1 MVIQRPLKPLG
12 AIKPS
17 PAEKFLLRPDHRLAV
32 LRVRSEAIV
41 ARALLYEIPAEAF
54 SPVTSWILARFPE
67 RPHDGHILQI
77 FGDIQMGFVERKG
90 FDDRRVIGKNL
101 TDLLCYG
108 AVDLGPWLYD
118 DQSGAFSRGRDRGHR
133 GAQVEFARLMAC
145 RCDNATGSCSVYSQ
159 GFPLSPGLSRCPT
172 DA

>member
-1 MVIQRPLKPLG
+1 MSRIAIIGSGPTGIYTLKGLLESDAPL
-12 AIKPS
+12 AITIYEANADPGKGTPYH
-17 PAEKFLLRPDHRLAV
+17 PRANDRAMLANIASIE
-32 LRVRSEAIV
+32 L
-41 ARALLYEIPAEAF
+41 P
-54 SPVTSWILARFPE
+54 PVTESLTAWLRRKTPPE
-67 RPHDGHILQI
+67 
-77 FGDIQMGFVERKG
+77 
-90 FDDRRVIGKNL
+90 RRVIGKNL